1 MSFLISEIV
10 TVKPG
15 ILFQF
20 GPLKICRS
28 DEKREAQMAREQT
41 AIQAQ
46 LQ

>member
-1 MSFLISEIV
+1 V
-10 TVKPG
+10 TVEPG

-41 AIQAQ
+41 AILAQ